1 MKPIGKGSDTTDA
14 WGFTFSLLLGHL
26 ESLRD
31 HELERSEDK
40 PLTSPVRKRAE
51 KLSDLVDEL
60 SAMDLTGE

>member
-1 MKPIGKGSDTTDA
+1 MNLKPIGKGSNTADEFGYSFD
-14 WGFTFSLLLGHL
+14 LLLGHL

-40 PLTSPVRKRAE
+40 PRTSPVRKRAE

-60 SAMDLTGE
+60 SALQ